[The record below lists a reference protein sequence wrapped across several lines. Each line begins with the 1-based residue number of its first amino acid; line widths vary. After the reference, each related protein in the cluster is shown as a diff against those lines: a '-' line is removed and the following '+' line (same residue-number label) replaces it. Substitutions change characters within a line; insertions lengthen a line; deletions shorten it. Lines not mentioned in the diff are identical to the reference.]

1 MASLRSSCIWCQWL
15 ISNEEQDSYYTKAG
29 CNLEPPVK
37 DGGIH
42 KLDSVHRPHH
52 HDDSDRVT
60 RCHLA
65 LNLKVSKI
73 KHCLGKQTPAS
84 ELEWPREFLCHDHSE
99 EASLF
104 SVRQPVHGL
113 SSSPVPS
120 IPRHVIH

>member
-15 ISNEEQDSYYTKAG
+15 ISNEAQDSYYTKAG
-29 CNLEPPVK
+29 CNFEPPVK

-42 KLDSVHRPHH
+42 KLDSVHRHH

-60 RCHLA
+60 RCHL
-65 LNLKVSKI
+65 KI
-73 KHCLGKQTPAS
+73 KHCLGKQTPATDS